1 VIFPNQHS
9 RNNQLAAAQ
18 TVLVSGGG
26 AAAAVEARAPA
37 GAGAV
42 VAVCSTD
49 ASPVLSAKVSDGG
62 MVFADAGTIDVVN
75 RDLAVVASRPAGT
88 TSIAVVPLTIEP

>member
-1 VIFPNQHS
+1 
-9 RNNQLAAAQ
+9 
-18 TVLVSGGG
+18 
-26 AAAAVEARAPA
+26 
-37 GAGAV
+37 
-42 VAVCSTD
+42 
-49 ASPVLSAKVSDGG
+49 